1 MDALRTALD
10 ATPRPAD
17 AKHAGYGTA
26 GFRGCAEG
34 GAMDHIFLRCGALAY
49 LRAAKL
55 GSTAGCMVTASH
67 NAEPDNGV
75 KICESGGDMM
85 AAAWE
90 PYAAELANLETT
102 DAVVSWIEAL
112 AEKEGFALGGA
123 AEVYVG
129 MDTRPTSPHL
139 TALVVTG
146 VEALG
151 GTVHNYGLLTTPQLH
166 HCVRVRNAAGGGVA
180 APPPEEGY
188 FQQLVSAYQMV
199 TPNASGSK
207 LFVDC
212 SKGIGA
218 PKLAV
223 LAERLAERLEIE
235 RFNVDGSVNEG
246 CGAEH
251 VQKGRVLPCGVDPAG
266 DVGKRMASM
275 DGDADRLVYFFV
287 QPGGGLGLVDGDK
300 IAVLFASFIKAQLD
314 AAGLADDITV
324 GCVQTAYANGAST
337 EYLKSVVGVPVEF
350 VPTGVK
356 HLHKKAHDFDI
367 GVYFEANGH
376 GTVLFG
382 PKALAAIEAA
392 GAAAAAVRRPGAA
405 GGDAL
410 VVLKGLTLLINQ
422 AVGDA
427 LSDLLA
433 VEAIL
438 SAEGDTPSTIAEWDA
453 LYVDRP
459 SRQLKVAVEDR
470 TVVKP
475 QWDEMRLV
483 EPAALQDAVD
493 AAVAACGEGARGFV
507 RPSGTEDVV
516 RVYAEASTQEKAD
529 ELALALAKAIYDNA
543 AGVGDLQTTI

>member
-1 MDALRTALD
+1 MDLIWIYNHTLLLSSENRRERRAASASPSRAARYTATADMDAIRQALD
-10 ATPRPAD
+10 VTPRPAN
-17 AKHAGYGTA
+17 AKAVGYGTA

-34 GAMDHIFLRCGALAY
+34 GLMDHIFLRCGALAY

-55 GSTAGCMVTASH
+55 GTTTGCMVTASH

-90 PYAAELANLETT
+90 PRAAELANLEST
-102 DAVVSWIEAL
+102 DAVVSWFEAL
-112 AEKEGFALGGA
+112 AAEEGFALGGA
-123 AEVYVG
+123 GVEVYVG
-129 MDTRPTSPHL
+129 MDTRPTSPYL
-139 TALVVTG
+139 TDLVIKG

-151 GTVHNYGLLTTPQLH
+151 GSVVNYGLLTTPQLH
-166 HCVRVRNAAGGGVA
+166 HCVRIRNAPGFEG
-180 APPPEEGY
+180 PSPPEEGY
-188 FQQLVSAYQMV
+188 FEQLVASYAMV
-199 TPNASGSK
+199 TPNKSECS
-207 LFVDC
+207 LHVDC

-223 LAERLAERLEIE
+223 LAERLASSVTIE
-235 RFNVDGSVNEG
+235 SFNVDGSVNEG

-251 VQKGRVLPCGVDPAG
+251 VQKGRVFPCGVDPQA
-266 DVGKRMASM
+266 DVGKRMCSM
-275 DGDADRLVYFFV
+275 DGDADRLVYFYV
-287 QPGGGLGLVDGDK
+287 QDGGALGLVDGDK
-300 IAVLFASFIKAQLD
+300 IAALFAGFIKAQLD
-314 AAGLADDITV
+314 AAGLTDNITI

-337 EYLKSVVGVPVEF
+337 DYLKDVVGVPVEF

-392 GAAAAAVRRPGAA
+392 ATAAAAVRHPGAA

-410 VVLKGLTLLINQ
+410 IVLKGLTLLINQ

-438 SAEGDTPSTIAEWDA
+438 SSSAANTPSTIQEWDA
-453 LYVDRP
+453 L
-459 SRQLKVAVEDR
+459 
-470 TVVKP
+470 
-475 QWDEMRLV
+475 
-483 EPAALQDAVD
+483 
-493 AAVAACGEGARGFV
+493 
-507 RPSGTEDVV
+507 
-516 RVYAEASTQEKAD
+516 
-529 ELALALAKAIYDNA
+529 
-543 AGVGDLQTTI
+543 

>member
-1 MDALRTALD
+1 MEALRAALD
-10 ATPRPAD
+10 ATPRPAGG
-17 AKHAGYGTA
+17 KTLGYGTA
-26 GFRGCAEG
+26 GFRGCAED
-34 GAMDHIFLRCGALAY
+34 GAMDHVFLRCGLMAY

-55 GSTAGCMVTASH
+55 GTVTGCMVTASH

-75 KICESGGDMM
+75 KICESAGDMM
-85 AAAWE
+85 AAEWE
-90 PYAAELANLETT
+90 PYAAELANLEST
-102 DAVVSWIEAL
+102 DAVVSWVETL
-112 AEKEGFALGGA
+112 AARESFALGGA

-139 TALVVTG
+139 TSLVVTG

-151 GTVHNYGLLTTPQLH
+151 GRAHNYGLLTTPELH
-166 HCVRVRNAAGGGVA
+166 HFVRIRNAQPLGGTA
-180 APPPEEGY
+180 PPEECY
-188 FQQLVSAYQMV
+188 FEQLVSAYQMV
-199 TPNASGSK
+199 TPNKSASK

-223 LAERLAERLEIE
+223 LAQRLAERLEIE
-235 RFNVDGSVNEG
+235 SFNVDGSVNEG

-251 VQKGRVLPCGVDPAG
+251 VQKGRVLPCGVDPEA

-287 QPGGGLGLVDGDK
+287 QPGGALGLVDGDK
-300 IAVLFASFIKAQLD
+300 IAALFARFIKAQLD
-314 AAGLADDITV
+314 AAGLSDDVTL

-337 EYLKSVVGVPVEF
+337 DYLKDVVGVPVEF

-392 GAAAAAVRRPGAA
+392 GSAAAAVQRPGAA
-405 GGDAL
+405 GGEAL

-438 SAEGDTPSTIAEWDA
+438 SAEGTPSTIAEWDA
-453 LYVDRP
+453 LYADRP
-459 SRQLKVAVEDR
+459 SRQLKVAVQDR

-483 EPAALQDAVD
+483 EPVALQDAVD
-493 AAVAACGEGARGFV
+493 AAVSACGVGARGFV

-529 ELALALAKAIYDNA
+529 ELALALAKAIYDIA
-543 AGVGDLQTTI
+543 AGVGNLQTSI